1 MIIHNFTNTDIPGSV
16 KHYGEISQVEPT
28 GEGYTIEQQLPM
40 GKVTQCSLNDS
51 VAIVGDRQ
59 VVNKFM
65 QSGII
70 YALVLP
76 EELTH
81 LIKENEQLHELLA
94 VKEAEQAE
102 QAATAALAA
111 LAEPTSLVEAAVPE
125 QEYLP
130 LNTFGNSSISILGRF
145 A

>member
-16 KHYGEISQVEPT
+16 KHYGEISHVEPT

-40 GKVTQCSLNDS
+40 GKVALCSLSGS
-51 VAIVGDRQ
+51 VAVVGDRQ
-59 VVNKFM
+59 VINKFM

-76 EELTH
+76 EELPH
-81 LIKENEQLHELLA
+81 LIKESEQLHELLA
-94 VKEAEQAE
+94 TKEASI
-102 QAATAALAA
+102 AAL
-111 LAEPTSLVEAAVPE
+111 TEAASEVSAPVIE
-125 QEYLP
+125 PEYLP
-130 LNTFGNSSISILGRF
+130 PNTFGNSSISILGRF

>member
-16 KHYGEISQVEPT
+16 KHYGEISHVEPT
-28 GEGYTIEQQLPM
+28 EEGYDINQQLPL
-40 GKVTQCSLNDS
+40 GKDAQCSLKGS

-59 VVNKFM
+59 VINKFM

-76 EELTH
+76 EELPH
-81 LIKENEQLHELLA
+81 LIK
-94 VKEAEQAE
+94 
-102 QAATAALAA
+102 AAAALP
-111 LAEPTSLVEAAVPE
+111 EPTSLVATPAPE
-125 QEYLP
+125 QEYSP
-130 LNTFGNSSISILGRF
+130 PNTFENSSISILGRF

>member
-40 GKVTQCSLNDS
+40 GKVTQCSLSGS

-81 LIKENEQLHELLA
+81 LLKENERLHELLA
-94 VKEAEQAE
+94 VKKAE
-102 QAATAALAA
+102 QAATAALP
-111 LAEPTSLVEAAVPE
+111 EPTSLVEAAAPE

-130 LNTFGNSSISILGRF
+130 PNTFGNSSISILGRF
-145 A
+145 V